1 MLKFEPSHDTALGR
15 LLLRRAL
22 LHPPSVGHAL
32 YWTLKSEK
40 DVADPMR
47 HCAVLLELYLRHATI
62 KARRGL
68 GAQVR
73 GSASIIIPT
82 VALSEVSA

>member
-1 MLKFEPSHDTALGR
+1 VLKFEPSHDTALGR
-15 LLLRRAL
+15 LLLQRAL

-40 DVADPMR
+40 DVVDPMR
-47 HCAVLLELYLRHATI
+47 HCAVLLELYLRHATL

-73 GSASIIIPT
+73 GSDVFTTHSYVLAS
-82 VALSEVSA
+82 V